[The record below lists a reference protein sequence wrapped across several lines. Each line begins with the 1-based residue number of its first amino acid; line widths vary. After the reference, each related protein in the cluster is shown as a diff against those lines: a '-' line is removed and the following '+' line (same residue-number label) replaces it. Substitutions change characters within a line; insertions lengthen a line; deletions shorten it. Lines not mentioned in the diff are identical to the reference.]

1 MLLKNNII
9 YQYAEQL
16 MELFQNS
23 DQKFPIKI
31 NFYLQKNINTLTAA
45 AREIEQARIAIIQE
59 YGIIN
64 PEDNTYKIPA
74 ENVEK
79 AQSELSDLLNLE
91 QDIPL
96 HLFSINDFENVEPL
110 TYQQM
115 SALMFMIVDDED

>member
-1 MLLKNNII
+1 MTNNEIYFRANQLLE
-9 YQYAEQL
+9 A
-16 MELFQNS
+16 FQDNS
-23 DQKFPIKI
+23 QKLPIKI
-31 NFYLQKNINTLTAA
+31 NFYLQKNINILTAA

-74 ENVEK
+74 ENIEK

-110 TYQQM
+110 TY
-115 SALMFMIVDDED
+115 

>member
-1 MLLKNNII
+1 MKMTNSEIYSHTNQLLE
-9 YQYAEQL
+9 A
-16 MELFQNS
+16 FQDNS
-23 DQKFPIKI
+23 QKLPIKI

>member
-1 MLLKNNII
+1 MLLKNNMI

-16 MELFQNS
+16 MALFQNS

-31 NFYLQKNINTLTAA
+31 NFYLQKNINTLTEA

>member
-1 MLLKNNII
+1 MLLKNNMI

>member
-1 MLLKNNII
+1 MLLKNNMI

-64 PEDNTYKIPA
+64 PEDNTYKISA

-115 SALMFMIVDDED
+115 SALMFMIVDDEN